1 MKANVVLFERTI
13 RFGLGLL
20 LLASP
25 LLEVHTYPFNLL
37 GVVLL
42 VTGASGFCPLYGI
55 FSAGP
60 GKYSSAA
67 KLRLVP
73 KAVNENLQA
82 HSRSH

>member
-1 MKANVVLFERTI
+1 MKTNVVLFERTI

-25 LLEVHTYPFNLL
+25 LLEMHTYPFNLL
-37 GVVLL
+37 GLVLL
-42 VTGASGFCPLYGI
+42 VTGASGFCPLYTI

-60 GKYSSAA
+60 GKAPSTA
-67 KLRLVP
+67 KPRIVP
-73 KAVNENLQA
+73 KGANESVQA